1 MVNNRRVSDS
11 QSAMPAPPTL
21 SSAARLLRLLHHE
34 GTLSRAQLT
43 RITGLNRSTVGVL
56 IAQLVEADLVIEG
69 APSSEAQVG
78 RPSPTISVN
87 PKLLALA
94 VHPEVDAVTIALV
107 GMAGNVVRKIRYET
121 ERVPT
126 ASEAANIA
134 AAVVSGM
141 RAELEENFTVVGVG
155 VALPG
160 LVSDNGIVRH
170 APALGWRE
178 AAFGDSLEEAL
189 GYKSWVANDASLA
202 AEAEMKFG
210 QHVAGKDLIY
220 LNGGPSGIGGGIVSN
235 GALLRG
241 AAGFAGEIG
250 HTFVRSEG
258 RVCDCGA
265 IGCLESEVR
274 LAPLLELIGSR
285 VESDDLGNVLA
296 LTDDP
301 QVAAEVRRQLSY
313 LCVALRNIVNVLNP
327 QTIVFD
333 GFLAA
338 LLDADS
344 DFLVSELQLASLPET
359 YASVELVRSA
369 LGSNL
374 MLVAAAEQA
383 FAPLLADPLGWST
396 AAN

>member
-56 IAQLVEADLVIEG
+56 ISQLVEADLVIEG

-155 VALPG
+155 VAVPG

>member
-11 QSAMPAPPTL
+11 PSAKPAPPTL

-56 IAQLVEADLVIEG
+56 ISQLVEADLVIEG
-69 APSSEAQVG
+69 APSSDAQVG

-155 VALPG
+155 VAVPG

-296 LTDDP
+296 LSDDP